1 MWTDRLK
8 QVNRN
13 SGSSLIESES
23 EEDSIT
29 WSYQSDSEELV
40 DLSPLKQRYR
50 SIFEIQLIGL

>member
-8 QVNRN
+8 QVKRD
-13 SGSSLIESES
+13 SGSSFIESES

-40 DLSPLKQRYR
+40 DLSPLKQR
-50 SIFEIQLIGL
+50 